1 MTDPVEDGELT
12 AGSSASNLGHYTAT
26 LTRLCE
32 TELKSRVEAVQRAAA
47 GRAKE
52 RADFDALLD
61 RLVALVSRDLLTAVE
76 EAEAE
81 GSKKA
86 ELFCFDGSDKFE
98 DGEHSI
104 LFLVKG
110 PRKQQQEFFLNLGL
124 LPFLP
129 RLFQVTWPY
138 KVEHEY
144 LPESNENIISAFL

>member
-1 MTDPVEDGELT
+1 MTDPVEQGELT
-12 AGSSASNLGHYTAT
+12 APNLRHYTAT
-26 LTRLCE
+26 LTRLSE
-32 TELKSRVEAVQRAAA
+32 TDLQSRLQAVEKAATE
-47 GRAKE
+47 RAKE
-52 RADFDALLD
+52 RASFDATLD
-61 RLVALVSRDLLTAVE
+61 RLVALVSKDFLTAID
-76 EAEAE
+76 EAE
-81 GSKKA
+81 GEGRKKA

-110 PRKQQQEFFLNLGL
+110 PRKLQQEFFHNLGL

-129 RLFQVTWPY
+129 RLYQVTWPY

>member
-1 MTDPVEDGELT
+1 MESDLP
-12 AGSSASNLGHYTAT
+12 SNPAT
-26 LTRLCE
+26 LTRLCQA
-32 TELKSRVEAVQRAAA
+32 ELEAKVEAVQRAAA

-61 RLVALVSRDLLTAVE
+61 RPVALVSKDFLATVE
-76 EAEAE
+76 EAQAE

-110 PRKQQQEFFLNLGL
+110 PRKLQQEFFHNLGL

-129 RLFQVTWPY
+129 RLYQVTWPY
-138 KVEHEY
+138 RVEHAY